1 MRKDHAEVF
10 FEELKALGRLPHPSA
25 LHELCTLCEGM
36 TLEAI
41 NRPYLHIPNVYDI
54 PKSAEACALCAML
67 ISQIWKSAAAQQ
79 AISSDPPRD
88 ATEGVQEFLRM
99 LSKVGIE
106 KEMEVGL
113 RIWAPYREDYVAWV
127 NLISFKTLSVAD
139 DSPRVRPHLPDIRL
153 RILTERCEFAQG
165 RVSSDSNS
173 TDRRRWERR
182 SQWLSNTPRVATVKH
197 AGP

>member
-10 FEELKALGRLPHPSA
+10 FEELKALGRLPQPSA

-41 NRPYLHIPNVYDI
+41 NRPYPHIPNVYDL
-54 PKSAEACALCAML
+54 PKSADACALCAML
-67 ISQIWKSAAAQQ
+67 MGQIWKSAAAQQ
-79 AISSDPPRD
+79 AISSDPPQD
-88 ATEGVQEFLRM
+88 ATEGVQAFLRM

-106 KEMEVGL
+106 RDMEVGL

-139 DSPRVRPHLPDIRL
+139 DSPWVRPHLPDIRL
-153 RILTERCEFAQG
+153 RIFTERCEFSQG
-165 RVSSDSNS
+165 WVSGDLNSN
-173 TDRRRWERR
+173 DRRRSKRR
-182 SQWLSNTPRVATVKH
+182 SQ
-197 AGP
+197 